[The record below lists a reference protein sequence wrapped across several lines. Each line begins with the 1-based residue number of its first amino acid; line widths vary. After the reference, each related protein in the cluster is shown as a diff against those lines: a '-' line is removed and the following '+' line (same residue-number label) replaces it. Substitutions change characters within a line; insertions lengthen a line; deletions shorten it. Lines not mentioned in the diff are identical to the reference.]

1 MNWIQW
7 TILYA
12 LIGLLMG
19 EFYRSGAKKDG
30 LPFYGGTYFLGVAFW
45 PLVLLV
51 VVLTA
56 LGVRFPGSK

>member
-7 TILYA
+7 TVLYA
-12 LIGLLMG
+12 LVGMILG
-19 EFYRSGAKKDG
+19 EFYRAGAKKDG
-30 LPFYGGTYFLGVAFW
+30 LAFYGGAYFLGVTFW

-51 VVLTA
+51 VVLLA